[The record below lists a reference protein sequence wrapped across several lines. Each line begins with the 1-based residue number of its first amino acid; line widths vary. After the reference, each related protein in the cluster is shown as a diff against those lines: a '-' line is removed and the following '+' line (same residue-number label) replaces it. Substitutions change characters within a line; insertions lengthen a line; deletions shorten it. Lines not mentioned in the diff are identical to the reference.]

1 MAHLEGG
8 AACEKNKAEHGGGA
22 EAGREG
28 GGATGTGTRCPVA
41 PGGGAHVTE
50 ARLKG
55 GGGAGFTSHLAQRKD
70 GSRADRNPGTGI
82 LLWAASRRYSRVLE

>member
-28 GGATGTGTRCPVA
+28 GGRRARGRGA
-41 PGGGAHVTE
+41 PSRQGEGLTSQK
-50 ARLKG
+50 LDSKG
-55 GGGAGFTSHLAQRKD
+55 GRGWLYVASCSAQR
-70 GSRADRNPGTGI
+70 R
-82 LLWAASRRYSRVLE
+82 LEG